1 MRQEALATVHDL
13 ARKDPRVLF
22 VGSDL
27 GAGTL
32 EAMRQELPK
41 QFFMEGIS
49 EQYIV
54 GFISGLAQEGFIPF
68 FNTIGTFITRRA
80 YEQICIDIALHNLPV
95 RLLSG
100 GGGMVYA
107 PLGPTHTA
115 IEDISLMLSIPGLQ
129 VFAPADANEMRAL
142 LEASINDLR
151 PYYIRFGK
159 GGEEVVTSNFVN
171 FDFMPKVFGSK
182 DSEIVICT
190 TGVMLQNCLSA
201 RKLLE
206 GIGKSTTVIHFPYLN
221 ELRLTNYLKIMHS
234 AKNIICVEEHVPR
247 GGLFTQMLH
256 EFVKLR
262 IGFENFSHI
271 SLPNTFSHNYGSQE
285 NHLELHGLTKEKIYA
300 KILELNKG
308 VINGVL

>member
-1 MRQEALATVHDL
+1 MRQEALATVHKL
-13 ARKDPRVLF
+13 AKKDPRVLF

-32 EAMRQELPK
+32 DEMRQELPK

-129 VFAPADANEMRAL
+129 VFAPADAKEMRAL

-159 GGEEVVTSNFVN
+159 GGEEIVTSDFEN

-182 DSEIVICT
+182 DSDIVICT
-190 TGVMLQNCLSA
+190 TGVMLQNCLGA
-201 RKLLE
+201 KKLLE
-206 GIGKSTTVIHFPYLN
+206 KIGKSATVIHFPYLN
-221 ELRLTNYLKIMHS
+221 ELRIANYLKTMHS
-234 AKNIICVEEHVPR
+234 AKNIVCVEEHVSR

-256 EFVKLR
+256 EFVRLR
-262 IGFENFSHI
+262 IGTENVSHI
-271 SLPNTFSHNYGSQE
+271 SLPDAFSHNYGSQE
-285 NHLELHGLTKEKIYA
+285 NHMDLNGLTKEKIYT
-300 KILELNKG
+300 KILDLNS
-308 VINGVL
+308 V